1 MQSMTF
7 DIHGMTCGGCVGG
20 VQRALQKIDGVSDIQ
35 VSLHPGKAILK
46 VDPLR
51 VSALQIEATI
61 AKLGYQANFRPSA
74 IDGQVAS

>member
-1 MQSMTF
+1 MTF

-35 VSLHPGKAILK
+35 VSLHPGKVILK

-51 VSALQIEATI
+51 VSALQIEALI
-61 AKLGYQANFRPSA
+61 AKLGYQSKCRPSA
-74 IDGQVAS
+74 IDEQEAA

>member
-20 VQRALQKIDGVSDIQ
+20 VQRSLQKMDGVSDIQ
-35 VSLHPGKAILK
+35 VSLRPGQATLK

-51 VSALQIEATI
+51 VSAVQIEAAI
-61 AKLGYQANFRPSA
+61 AKLGYQAKFRPAA
-74 IDGQVAS
+74 IDGQVAP

>member
-35 VSLHPGKAILK
+35 VSLHPGKVILK

-51 VSALQIEATI
+51 ISALQIEALI
-61 AKLGYQANFRPSA
+61 AKLGYQAKYRPSA
-74 IDGQVAS
+74 IDEQEAA

>member
-1 MQSMTF
+1 MQTMTF

-20 VQRALQKIDGVSDIQ
+20 VQRSLQKIDGVSDIQ
-35 VSLHPGKAILK
+35 VSLRPGQATLQ
-46 VDPLR
+46 VDPSR
-51 VSALQIEATI
+51 VSAVQIEATI

>member
-20 VQRALQKIDGVSDIQ
+20 VQRTLQNIDGVSDIQ
-35 VSLHPGKAILK
+35 VSLHSEKTILK

-51 VSALQIEATI
+51 ASALQIEDTT
-61 AKLGYQANFRPSA
+61 AKLGYKANFRPSA

>member
-20 VQRALQKIDGVSDIQ
+20 VQRTLQKIDGVSDIQ
-35 VSLHPGKAILK
+35 VSLHSEKTILK
-46 VDPLR
+46 VDPLH
-51 VSALQIEATI
+51 VSALQIEVTI

>member
-1 MQSMTF
+1 MQTMTF

-20 VQRALQKIDGVSDIQ
+20 VQRTLQKIDGVGDIQ
-35 VSLHPGKAILK
+35 VSLRPGQVTLK

-51 VSALQIEATI
+51 VSVAQIEASI
-61 AKLGYQANFRPSA
+61 AKLGYQANFRLSA